1 MRPSLGWRV
10 ERLWRF
16 FGGRGLGLDRVVFAE
31 AFFGPSDGFWD
42 LVEMVDW
49 VENGGKIPSGRMGFL
64 GILWFCMPIQSSH
77 QTSVHL
83 MQQLRRNISSLAAQP
98 ATEEPVLSAYID
110 LRKPLE
116 VALAEWQ
123 AWTIRARQSWS
134 AQQRVWFDEA
144 KAQVVMAMRQEWP
157 SGTQSVAIF
166 ARAGDHPLLLT
177 LPFEASWEMRF
188 EAASR
193 PVIFPLVQMRDRFHR
208 FLLVIATSEKSWIRE
223 VALGAVVQET
233 VIVRS
238 DPAERDGGDWTRE
251 HKHHWLAEESRRMVR
266 EQVQVIG
273 AMMTQRGLNHIVLA
287 GHPRQIVP
295 IKEHLP
301 ANLLPRVVAER
312 FHAPNGHDDSA
323 LMEES
328 IAAFVAAEQKE
339 SRATVERLHEQIRR
353 QGLALVG
360 MHACR
365 DAMLTG
371 AVSQLVIAEELPQE
385 DREELTRMAVMHDL
399 PIEVCEN
406 DELLLSHGGVGCLL
420 RYRQEYD

>member
-1 MRPSLGWRV
+1 MRGIVLC
-10 ERLWRF
+10 
-16 FGGRGLGLDRVVFAE
+16 
-31 AFFGPSDGFWD
+31 
-42 LVEMVDW
+42 
-49 VENGGKIPSGRMGFL
+49 VENEAKIPSGTVAFL
-64 GILWFCMPIQSSH
+64 GMLSFRMPTKSSH
-77 QTSVHL
+77 QTSVQL

-98 ATEEPVLSAYID
+98 ATDQPVLSAYVD
-110 LRKPLE
+110 LRKPME
-116 VALAEWQ
+116 EILAEWQ

-134 AQQRVWFDEA
+134 AAQRVLFDEA
-144 KAQVVMAMRQEWP
+144 KEQVVMAMRQEWP
-157 SGTQSVAIF
+157 AGTQSVAIF

-188 EAASR
+188 EASNR

-208 FLLVIATSEKSWIRE
+208 FLLVIATAEKSWIRE
-223 VALGAVVQET
+223 VALGSVVQET
-233 VIVRS
+233 VIARS
-238 DPAERDGGDWTRE
+238 EPADRDGRTMTRE
-251 HKHHWLAEESRRMVR
+251 HMHHWQAEESRRMVR
-266 EQVQVIG
+266 ELVQVIG

-328 IAAFVAAEQKE
+328 LAAFVEAEQKE

-360 MHACR
+360 MHSCR
-365 DAMLTG
+365 DAMLAG
-371 AVSQLVIAEELPQE
+371 AVSQLVIAEELPHQ